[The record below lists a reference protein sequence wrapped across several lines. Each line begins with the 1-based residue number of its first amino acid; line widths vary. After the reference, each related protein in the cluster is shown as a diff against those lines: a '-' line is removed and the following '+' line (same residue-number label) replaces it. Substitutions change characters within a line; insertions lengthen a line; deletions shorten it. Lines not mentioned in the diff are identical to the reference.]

1 MRLSIRIKQ
10 IVGVTAIVGLAVV
23 ALSAL
28 YKSSGQRGAQES
40 LSRGQMLAKTIFH
53 RAGGIVTGDVD
64 PYVALREDPGLRSI
78 LESSIYGDNISFAA
92 IVDTNGTV
100 IVHNNR
106 AQVGRTL
113 AERADL
119 GAVIKDT
126 PMTSFA

>member
-10 IVGVTAIVGLAVV
+10 IVGVSAIVGLAVV

-28 YKSSGQRGAQES
+28 YTNRLANLVLQEI

-78 LESSIYGDNISFAA
+78 LESSIYGDKLSFGA
-92 IVDTNGTV
+92 IVD
-100 IVHNNR
+100 
-106 AQVGRTL
+106 QKGRESTH
-113 AERADL
+113 
-119 GAVIKDT
+119 K
-126 PMTSFA
+126 